1 MTESPSDVAVP
12 AEIVDSWRGW
22 IGLAEA
28 TGDESLAACLVSAV
42 PPDALKADE
51 HVVLLARSAI
61 LDGRP
66 QDAVDQLHSTD
77 LRPPHDARALDVV
90 TAAARAATT
99 TDVVE
104 YRWLLA
110 HVAHVRGT
118 PEEGSA
124 LRLLAA
130 VADLRNDAT
139 TADDAWERLVTSVG
153 LSTPQ
158 SFARLAAT
166 IITQRDREATP
177 AALATLAI
185 HAATVAFA
193 GPTSD
198 HPDAQHGVDAAAVL
212 VDRGDAAGAGLLLRA
227 LRSLDRDTDETM
239 IDAALVRAVPPRL
252 RQRFVATHAGAAL
265 AGAAVGVG
273 ATLVD
278 SRTWLLAPLLSIGGA
293 VLWGRFA
300 RLGPFNASERRAWQA
315 LSKVRID
322 GRTGTIR
329 GRQRD
334 ALGALIAILAS
345 IMGVMAATQLAS
357 WVADRLGQGH
367 GWAPALVWILVAPV
381 PPVSLLILHSKVR
394 SALNRRAGRMRL
406 TAQARR
412 DRTVTER
419 CACWSAAAVVGR
431 GALYYLEGHLSVVSV
446 AEPSSIDLDR
456 VRVGT
461 TTARCPVTGA
471 LWLVVPAVAGDLLL
485 LKGTMSTHEAAVPP
499 APSGFYL

>member
-1 MTESPSDVAVP
+1 MTESHSDVVLH
-12 AEIVDSWRGW
+12 AEIVDSWPRW
-22 IGLAEA
+22 IRLAEA
-28 TGDESLAACLVSAV
+28 TGDESLAARLVSAV
-42 PPDALKADE
+42 PPDVLKTDE
-51 HVVLLARSAI
+51 HAVLLARSAI

-66 QDAVDQLHSTD
+66 QDAVDQLRGTE

-99 TDVVE
+99 TGVVE

-118 PEEGSA
+118 AEEGSA

-130 VADLRNDAT
+130 VADFRNDAT
-139 TADDAWERLVTSVG
+139 TADDAWERLATSVG

-177 AALATLAI
+177 AALATLAL
-185 HAATVAFA
+185 HAGTVALA

-198 HPDAQHGVDAAAVL
+198 HPDVQPGVNAATSLA
-212 VDRGDAAGAGLLLRA
+212 DRGDAAGAGLLLRA
-227 LRSLDRDTDETM
+227 LRSLDRDTDGRT
-239 IDAALVRAVPPRL
+239 IDAALVRAVPPPL
-252 RQRFVATHAGAAL
+252 RTRFAAMHAGAAL
-265 AGAAVGVG
+265 AGAAIGVG

-300 RLGPFNASERRAWQA
+300 RLGPLNAAERRAWHA

-322 GRTGTIR
+322 GETGAVR
-329 GRQRD
+329 GRERD

-381 PPVSLLILHSKVR
+381 PPVGLLILHSRVR
-394 SALNRRAGRMRL
+394 SALNRRAGRKRL
-406 TAQARR
+406 IAEARR
-412 DRTVTER
+412 DRSVAER

-431 GALYYLEGHLSVVSV
+431 GALYYLEGHLSVVSL
-446 AEPSSIDLDR
+446 AAPSSIDLDG
-456 VRVGT
+456 VRAGT

-471 LWLVVPAVAGDLLL
+471 LWLVVPAVTGDLLL
-485 LKGTMSTHEAAVPP
+485 LKGTMSTHEAVVPP